1 MAINSNPVESREAFA
16 NLIEIY
22 KKQNPAKYELK
33 KDALQKKLN
42 AFPKAKG
49 FKDAEDVEDVEDV
62 KDVRDSKSK

>member
-1 MAINSNPVESREAFA
+1 MAINLNPVESREAFA

-33 KDALQKKLN
+33 KDELQKKLD

-49 FKDAEDVEDVEDV
+49 FKDVEDVEDV